1 MFQVKINVVAGW
13 ILNKKI
19 KSKHTHTQTSTPL
32 PQQKMPIQ
40 WATLKI
46 TNGPSFSKQVDSII
60 MTYVQE
66 HLSNNDRVVNYLFKA
81 VRDQVDEL
89 EGFISTIDEDARC
102 VIFQK
107 QSRRLRKLLQVRPE
121 EYVKLLRKDG
131 TLDAVANAQA
141 DDNNDPMYNIRGSIT
156 NAELGLGSPG
166 GMMSRSIEKGGQ
178 ITSVDMMDSG
188 DRQFDLPL
196 PPGVDLE
203 VMADERSQLKN
214 VRGSTKITYS
224 PTKMK
229 RKIYPWERG
238 ADTGEDVVGPA
249 TELIPPGGSFALKF
263 VLTKK
268 EFQHYKARLQIQ
280 EISRKYKNKAKG
292 QGKDDMLLAGQPG
305 STIHR
310 DFVNGR
316 KKSAIETYSALR
328 TGPYIE
334 PSYNAERIYRSYEKD
349 KWVSEKAFTTN
360 I

>member
-1 MFQVKINVVAGW
+1 
-13 ILNKKI
+13 
-19 KSKHTHTQTSTPL
+19 
-32 PQQKMPIQ
+32 MPIQ
-40 WATLKI
+40 WAPLKL
-46 TNGPSFSKQVDSII
+46 TNGPSFARQVDEII

-66 HLSNNDRVVNYLFKA
+66 QITRNDRVVKYLYKA

-121 EYVKLLRKDG
+121 EYVKLLRRDG

-141 DDNNDPMYNIRGSIT
+141 DDTDPMYDIRGSIHE
-156 NAELGLGSPG
+156 ADLGSP
-166 GMMSRSIEKGGQ
+166 RQEKGGQ
-178 ITSVDMMDSG
+178 LVSLDMQDG
-188 DRQFDLPL
+188 KQQIDLPL

-203 VMADERSQLKN
+203 VMADERTQLNN
-214 VRGSTKITYS
+214 VRGSKGRGNSGNS
-224 PTKMK
+224 PTKLK

-249 TELIPPGGSFALKF
+249 TEYIPPGGTFAVQF
-263 VLTKK
+263 VLTKQ

-280 EISRKYKNKAKG
+280 EISRKFREKNKGMDITATE
-292 QGKDDMLLAGQPG
+292 LAGQPG
-305 STIHR
+305 STIHK
-310 DFVNGR
+310 DFVYGR
-316 KKSAIETYSALR
+316 KKSAIETFSALR

-334 PSYNAERIYRSYEKD
+334 PSYNAERIYRNHDKD
-349 KWVSEKAFTTN
+349 RWVSEKAFTTN